1 MSPNEVQDDPSI
13 TRLRLERKHPL
24 AIRWMHWIN
33 FPVLLIM
40 ILSGIRIYW
49 NTTDNAHLYPHAVY
63 RIGIGSFTLVRL
75 FPASVWKTLDIPWHV
90 TQGLGDHFFFMWIFA
105 INGAAYVLFL
115 ALSGEWR
122 FIVPNRGSLQ
132 EAVYAV
138 LALFNLRRKIPTQ
151 RKYNGAQRIAYTVVI
166 AMGAGSLIT
175 GLAIYKPTQA
185 HYLTTLLGGYEYL
198 QRVPQADLVRCQYR
212 LAQIALQPLDDGKR
226 APVAARQHD
235 SVGLR
240 SIDAASDIVGGL
252 GIEQADVQIVDEAQR
267 CRRHHVK
274 AIRFDKRRC
283 GAVDGVAP
291 GCAEHDGFGGQRTQR
306 FEQRGGGCGCG
317 LAASMRAINS
327 RS

>member
-13 TRLRLERKHPL
+13 TITRLRLERKHAL

-49 NTTDNAHLYPHAVY
+49 NTTDNAHSHPHAVY

-122 FIVPNRGSLQ
+122 FIVPNRGSLK

-138 LALFNLRRKIPTQ
+138 LAFFNLRRKIPTQ

-185 HYLTTLLGGYEYL
+185 HYLTTLLGGYEWARWEHFWL
-198 QRVPQADLVRCQYR
+198 TMGFCAFLLVHVIQVI
-212 LAQIALQPLDDGKR
+212 LAGWNNFRSMVSGFEIRPANEPSLD
-226 APVAARQHD
+226 
-235 SVGLR
+235 
-240 SIDAASDIVGGL
+240 
-252 GIEQADVQIVDEAQR
+252 
-267 CRRHHVK
+267 
-274 AIRFDKRRC
+274 
-283 GAVDGVAP
+283 
-291 GCAEHDGFGGQRTQR
+291 AERKSWQ
-306 FEQRGGGCGCG
+306 
-317 LAASMRAINS
+317 
-327 RS
+327 